1 MVRAGRWTAREKLER
16 APERLSILRKQGDV
30 LEPQQEFQPVVRP
43 QTLGVA
49 VDEREG
55 TKRNVVEA
63 EIVMISAGGA
73 CEHVRGVALVE
84 SEHLRIRIAK
94 ELRHQK
100 REQCAL
106 A

>member
-1 MVRAGRWTAREKLER
+1 MLLNSVDQIRDGSRGRWTAREQLER

-30 LEPQQEFQPVVRP
+30 LERNRASSQSVRP

-63 EIVMISAGGA
+63 EI
-73 CEHVRGVALVE
+73 
-84 SEHLRIRIAK
+84 K
-94 ELRHQK
+94 
-100 REQCAL
+100 
-106 A
+106 